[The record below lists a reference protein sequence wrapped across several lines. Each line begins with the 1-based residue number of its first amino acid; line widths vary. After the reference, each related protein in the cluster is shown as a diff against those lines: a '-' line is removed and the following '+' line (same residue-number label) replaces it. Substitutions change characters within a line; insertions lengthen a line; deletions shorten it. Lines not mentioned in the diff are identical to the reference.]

1 MMGSEEMIQS
11 GRSFRHKCP
20 HELGQWYPYIYDPN
34 TEDGVGIEADRSQK
48 FLGLLVYQTLLGA
61 ASVRALLQ
69 KNKVEFSGRQLKYL
83 SGLHMLACVHV
94 HVSTYLCVYTH
105 EHAQIIHIPINNK
118 NKL

>member
-48 FLGLLVYQTLLGA
+48 FPGLLVYQTLLGT

-69 KNKVEFSGRQLKYL
+69 KNQGGVQWKTTEISLWTPY
-83 SGLHMLACVHV
+83 ACMC
-94 HVSTYLCVYTH
+94 TCTCIYILMCVYT
-105 EHAQIIHIPINNK
+105 
-118 NKL
+118 